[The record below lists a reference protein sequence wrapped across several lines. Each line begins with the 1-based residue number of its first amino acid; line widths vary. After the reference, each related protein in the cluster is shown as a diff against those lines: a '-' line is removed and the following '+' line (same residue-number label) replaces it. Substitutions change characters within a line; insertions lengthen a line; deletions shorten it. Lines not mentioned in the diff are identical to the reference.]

1 MKQQLSIPRGEIGMY
16 SLTKRNHYGR
26 YQNMDADKR
35 KRYEKIAA
43 DIVRLVGGR
52 DNIIGVAHCATRLRL
67 VLEDNDKA
75 DIKAIE
81 TVDLAKGVFVAG
93 DQLQIIFGTGLVN
106 DVCQVLAESI
116 HMDSMSLGDLKTKA
130 NKRMNPL
137 QRAVKALSDVF
148 IEIMP
153 GILAAA
159 LLTGISSVLG
169 NLEFVENNDTLYGI
183 STLINISSGA
193 IFGFLP
199 LCVAYSTVKRFGGRP
214 IMGLVMGCIML
225 SNSLADAYAA
235 AQGTAEITTLHI
247 FGLPVELVGF
257 QGGII
262 VALLIGIV
270 TAKLDIFFEKK
281 VPEVIRLLVSPLL
294 TTLVSAFLLFMVIGP
309 VGRGLASG
317 ITAALVWMTQN
328 LGAAGYAVFSGVQQL
343 IVITG
348 LHHVFGAIESQLL
361 ADTGRNFLNPL
372 MSVAIIAQGG
382 AVLGY
387 LARNRRDARA
397 RELCIPSFVSVLF
410 GITEPAL
417 FGVNLRYR
425 YPIIGGC
432 IGGAI
437 GGIVVYVTNLAAL
450 GFGTTVVPA
459 IALADPAGN
468 GYVNYIIAH
477 GIALAAG
484 FLFAFLLGAVFER
497 RQTAD
502 EPENTGE
509 FSEAAG
515 QTSVQTAETEKLA
528 AFADGQFMGIEK
540 VNDPTF
546 SQKVLGDGVAV
557 VPSGNKVYSP
567 ADAVVEM
574 VADTCHA
581 VALRTK
587 AGHGILLHVGIDTV
601 QLEGKYFDVHV
612 TAGQTV
618 KKGDCLMD
626 VDFGKIAEEGYDTSI
641 CLIFAELAEGYHV
654 EREPEGTVKAGD
666 PIAAIAK

>member
-1 MKQQLSIPRGEIGMY
+1 
-16 SLTKRNHYGR
+16 
-26 YQNMDADKR
+26 MDAEK
-35 KRYEKIAA
+35 KQRYEKIASE
-43 DIVRLVGGR
+43 IVRLAGGR
-52 DNIIGVAHCATRLRL
+52 DNILGVAHCATRLRL

-75 DIKAIE
+75 DTAAIE
-81 TVDLAKGVFVAG
+81 RVDLVKGVFVAG
-93 DQLQIIFGTGLVN
+93 DQLQIIFGAGLVN
-106 DVCQVLAESI
+106 DVCQILAESI

-159 LLTGISSVLG
+159 LLTGLSSVLG

-183 STLINISSGA
+183 STLINIASGA

-214 IMGLVMGCIML
+214 IMGIVMGCIML
-225 SNSLADAYAA
+225 SGSLADAYAA
-235 AQGTAEITTLHI
+235 AQGTVDVTVLHI

-262 VALLIGIV
+262 VALLIGVV

-294 TTLVSAFLLFMVIGP
+294 TTLVSSFLLFMIIGP

-328 LGAAGYAVFSGVQQL
+328 LGALGYAVFSGVQQL

-361 ADTGRNFLNPL
+361 VDTGRNFLNPL

-387 LARNRRDARA
+387 LAGHLKDARA
-397 RELCIPSFVSVLF
+397 KELCIPSFISVLF

-425 YPIIGGC
+425 YPLIGGC
-432 IGGAI
+432 IGGVI
-437 GGIVVYVTNLAAL
+437 VYVTNLAAL
-450 GFGTTVVPA
+450 GFGTTVVPG
-459 IALADPAGN
+459 IALADPAHN
-468 GYVNYIIAH
+468 GYLNYVIAH
-477 GIALAAG
+477 VAAVVSG
-484 FLFAFLLGAVFER
+484 FLFAFLLGIVFRRKAAIEEGNAVS
-497 RQTAD
+497 TAIPAAQSAAK
-502 EPENTGE
+502 EPEPVL
-509 FSEAAG
+509 
-515 QTSVQTAETEKLA
+515 QTEEGGAEEIA
-528 AFADGQFMGIEK
+528 AFVKGDYIGIEK

-546 SQKVLGDGVAV
+546 AQKILGEGVAIL
-557 VPSGNKVYSP
+557 PSDNKIYAP

-574 VADTCHA
+574 VADTKHA
-581 VALRTK
+581 VTLRTK
-587 AGHGILLHVGIDTV
+587 AGNGILLHVGIDTV
-601 QLEGKYFDVHV
+601 QLGGKYFSVHV
-612 TAGQTV
+612 ETGQEV
-618 KKGDCLMD
+618 KKGDCIMD
-626 VDFGKIAEEGYDTSI
+626 VDFAGVKKEGYDTAV
-641 CLIFAELAEGYHV
+641 CMIFAELADGRNV
-654 EREPEGTVKAGD
+654 TREPEKAVEPGER
-666 PIAAIAK
+666 IALLGR

>member
-1 MKQQLSIPRGEIGMY
+1 
-16 SLTKRNHYGR
+16 
-26 YQNMDADKR
+26 MDAEK
-35 KRYEKIAA
+35 KQRYEKIASE
-43 DIVRLVGGR
+43 IVRLAGGR
-52 DNIIGVAHCATRLRL
+52 DNILGVAHCATRLRL

-75 DIKAIE
+75 DTAAIE
-81 TVDLAKGVFVAG
+81 RVDLVKGVFVAG
-93 DQLQIIFGTGLVN
+93 DQLQIIFGAGLVN
-106 DVCQVLAESI
+106 DVCQILAESI

-159 LLTGISSVLG
+159 LLTGLSSVLG

-183 STLINISSGA
+183 STLINIASGA

-214 IMGLVMGCIML
+214 IMGIVMGCIML
-225 SNSLADAYAA
+225 SGSLADAYAA
-235 AQGTAEITTLHI
+235 AQGTVDVTVLHI

-262 VALLIGIV
+262 VALLIGVV

-294 TTLVSAFLLFMVIGP
+294 TTLVSSFLLFIIIGP

-328 LGAAGYAVFSGVQQL
+328 LGALGYAVFSGVQQL

-361 ADTGRNFLNPL
+361 VDTGRNFLNPL

-387 LARNRRDARA
+387 LAGHLKDARA
-397 RELCIPSFVSVLF
+397 KELCIPSFISVLF

-425 YPIIGGC
+425 YPLIGGC
-432 IGGAI
+432 IGGAV
-437 GGIVVYVTNLAAL
+437 GGVIVYVTNLAAL
-450 GFGTTVVPA
+450 GFGTTVVPG
-459 IALADPAGN
+459 IALADPAHN
-468 GYVNYIIAH
+468 GYLNYVIAH
-477 GIALAAG
+477 VAAVVSG
-484 FLFAFLLGAVFER
+484 FLFAFLLGIVFRRKAAIEEGNAVS
-497 RQTAD
+497 TAIPAAQPAAK
-502 EPENTGE
+502 EPEPVL
-509 FSEAAG
+509 
-515 QTSVQTAETEKLA
+515 QTEEGGAEEIA
-528 AFADGQFMGIEK
+528 AFVKGDYIGIEK

-546 SQKVLGDGVAV
+546 AQKILGEGVAIL
-557 VPSGNKVYSP
+557 PSDNKIYAP

-574 VADTCHA
+574 VADTKHA
-581 VALRTK
+581 VTLRTK
-587 AGHGILLHVGIDTV
+587 AGNGILLHVGIDTV
-601 QLEGKYFDVHV
+601 QLGGKYFSVHV
-612 TAGQTV
+612 ETGQEV
-618 KKGDCLMD
+618 KKGDCIMD
-626 VDFGKIAEEGYDTSI
+626 VDFAGVKKEGYDTAV
-641 CLIFAELAEGYHV
+641 CMIFAELADGRNV
-654 EREPEGTVKAGD
+654 TREPEKAVEPGD
-666 PIAAIAK
+666 RIALLGR

>member
-1 MKQQLSIPRGEIGMY
+1 
-16 SLTKRNHYGR
+16 
-26 YQNMDADKR
+26 MDAEK
-35 KRYEKIAA
+35 KQRYEKIASE
-43 DIVRLVGGR
+43 IVRLAGGR
-52 DNIIGVAHCATRLRL
+52 DNILGVAHCATRLRL

-75 DIKAIE
+75 DTAAIE
-81 TVDLAKGVFVAG
+81 RVDLVKGVFVAG
-93 DQLQIIFGTGLVN
+93 DQLQIIFGAGLVN
-106 DVCQVLAESI
+106 DVCQILAESI

-159 LLTGISSVLG
+159 LLTGLSSVLG

-183 STLINISSGA
+183 STLINIASGA

-214 IMGLVMGCIML
+214 IMGIVMGCIML
-225 SNSLADAYAA
+225 SGSLADAYAA
-235 AQGTAEITTLHI
+235 AQGTVDVTVLHI

-262 VALLIGIV
+262 VALLIGVV

-294 TTLVSAFLLFMVIGP
+294 TTLVSSFLLFMIIGP

-328 LGAAGYAVFSGVQQL
+328 LGALGYAVFSGVQQL

-361 ADTGRNFLNPL
+361 VDTGRNFLNPL

-387 LARNRRDARA
+387 LAGHLKDARA
-397 RELCIPSFVSVLF
+397 KELCIPSFISVLF

-425 YPIIGGC
+425 YPLIGGC
-432 IGGAI
+432 IGGAV
-437 GGIVVYVTNLAAL
+437 GGVIVYVTNLAAL
-450 GFGTTVVPA
+450 GFGTTVVPG
-459 IALADPAGN
+459 IALADPAHN
-468 GYVNYIIAH
+468 GYLNYVIAH
-477 GIALAAG
+477 VAAVVSG
-484 FLFAFLLGAVFER
+484 FLFSFLLGIVFRRKAAVEEGNAVS
-497 RQTAD
+497 TAIPAAQPAAK
-502 EPENTGE
+502 EPEPVL
-509 FSEAAG
+509 
-515 QTSVQTAETEKLA
+515 QTEEGGAEEIA
-528 AFADGQFMGIEK
+528 AFVKGEYIGIEK

-546 SQKVLGDGVAV
+546 AQKILGEGVAIL
-557 VPSGNKVYSP
+557 PSDNKIYAP

-574 VADTCHA
+574 VADTKHA
-581 VALRTK
+581 VTLRTK
-587 AGHGILLHVGIDTV
+587 AGNGILLHVGIDTV
-601 QLEGKYFDVHV
+601 QLGGKYFSVHV
-612 TAGQTV
+612 ETGQEV
-618 KKGDCLMD
+618 KKGDCIMD
-626 VDFGKIAEEGYDTSI
+626 VDFAGVKKEGYDTAV
-641 CLIFAELAEGYHV
+641 CMIFAELADGRNV
-654 EREPEGTVKAGD
+654 TREPEKAVEPGER
-666 PIAAIAK
+666 IALLGR

>member
-1 MKQQLSIPRGEIGMY
+1 
-16 SLTKRNHYGR
+16 
-26 YQNMDADKR
+26 MDAEK
-35 KRYEKIAA
+35 KQRYEKIASE
-43 DIVRLVGGR
+43 IVRLAGGR
-52 DNIIGVAHCATRLRL
+52 DNILGVAHCATRLRL

-75 DIKAIE
+75 DTAAIE
-81 TVDLAKGVFVAG
+81 RVDLVKGVFVAG
-93 DQLQIIFGTGLVN
+93 DQLQIIFGAGLVN
-106 DVCQVLAESI
+106 DVCQILAESI

-159 LLTGISSVLG
+159 LLTGLSSVLG

-183 STLINISSGA
+183 STLINIASGA

-214 IMGLVMGCIML
+214 IMGIVMGCIML
-225 SNSLADAYAA
+225 SGSLADAYAA
-235 AQGTAEITTLHI
+235 AQGTVDVTVLHI

-262 VALLIGIV
+262 VALLIGVV

-294 TTLVSAFLLFMVIGP
+294 TTLVSSFLLFMIIGP

-328 LGAAGYAVFSGVQQL
+328 LGALGYAVFSGVQQL

-361 ADTGRNFLNPL
+361 VDTGRNFLNPL

-387 LARNRRDARA
+387 LAGHLKDARA
-397 RELCIPSFVSVLF
+397 KELCIPSFISVLF

-425 YPIIGGC
+425 YPLIGGC
-432 IGGAI
+432 IGGAV
-437 GGIVVYVTNLAAL
+437 GGVIVYMTNLAAL
-450 GFGTTVVPA
+450 GFGTTVVPG
-459 IALADPAGN
+459 IALADPAHN
-468 GYVNYIIAH
+468 GYLNYVIAH
-477 GIALAAG
+477 VAAVVSG
-484 FLFAFLLGAVFER
+484 FLFAFLLGIVFRRKAAVEEGNAVSAAIPAA
-497 RQTAD
+497 QPAAK
-502 EPENTGE
+502 EPEPVL
-509 FSEAAG
+509 
-515 QTSVQTAETEKLA
+515 QTEEGGAEEIA
-528 AFADGQFMGIEK
+528 AFVKGEYIGIEK

-546 SQKVLGDGVAV
+546 AQKILGEGVAIL
-557 VPSGNKVYSP
+557 PSDNKIYAP

-574 VADTCHA
+574 VADTKHA
-581 VALRTK
+581 VTLRTK
-587 AGHGILLHVGIDTV
+587 AGNGILLHVGIDTV
-601 QLEGKYFDVHV
+601 QLGGKYFSVHV
-612 TAGQTV
+612 ETGQEV
-618 KKGDCLMD
+618 KKGDCIMD
-626 VDFGKIAEEGYDTSI
+626 VDFAGVKKEGYDTAV
-641 CLIFAELAEGYHV
+641 CMIFAELADGRNV
-654 EREPEGTVKAGD
+654 TREPEKAVEPGER
-666 PIAAIAK
+666 IALLGR